1 ILHRTEFKTFSV
13 QRNKRQNFRQSP
25 ELPEFTAFA
34 KAAAADASGGLT
46 PQIYNVLNWHG
57 TLSRKRNSDAFKG
70 LGEIGG
76 RRLSPSNL
84 QTGGIRCAS
93 F

>member
-1 ILHRTEFKTFSV
+1 LRRTEFKTFSV
-13 QRNKRQNFRQSP
+13 QCSKRWNLRQSSQM
-25 ELPEFTAFA
+25 PEFTAFA
-34 KAAAADASGGLT
+34 NAGMREGCGDLT
-46 PQIYNVLNWHG
+46 PQIYNVLNWRG
-57 TLSRKRNSDAFKG
+57 ALSRKRNSDALIG
-70 LGEIGG
+70 VGEIGG

>member
-1 ILHRTEFKTFSV
+1 LHRTEFKTFSV
-13 QRNKRQNFRQSP
+13 RRNTRLNLHQPP

-34 KAAAADASGGLT
+34 KAIAANASGGLT
-46 PQIYNVLNWHG
+46 PQIYNVLNWRG
-57 TLSRKRNSDAFKG
+57 TLSRKQNSDAFNG